1 VAIKYSSVENHSLS
15 VDLIG
20 SSIVAPEVEA
30 TRPFI
35 QHN

>member
-1 VAIKYSSVENHSLS
+1 VAIKYSSVENHSFR

-20 SSIVAPEVEA
+20 SSIVLPEVEA
-30 TRPFI
+30 TKPFI

>member
-1 VAIKYSSVENHSLS
+1 VAIKYSREENPSFS

-20 SSIVAPEVEA
+20 SSIVAPEVDA

-35 QHN
+35 PHN